1 MKNRAKNLPKII
13 IRKIN
18 SKSIKIGIV
27 GLGFV
32 GLPLAIHFAKKG
44 FKVCG
49 YDKDNKKIKKLKNK
63 KPYISTIKKE
73 NIESFFKKNNT
84 VTSNSKELFQ
94 NDVIIICL
102 PTPLKINSKIPD
114 LSYIINFI
122 EKNKGKIK
130 QKKL

>member
-44 FKVCG
+44 FKV
-49 YDKDNKKIKKLKNK
+49 
-63 KPYISTIKKE
+63 
-73 NIESFFKKNNT
+73 
-84 VTSNSKELFQ
+84 
-94 NDVIIICL
+94 
-102 PTPLKINSKIPD
+102 
-114 LSYIINFI
+114 
-122 EKNKGKIK
+122 
-130 QKKL
+130 